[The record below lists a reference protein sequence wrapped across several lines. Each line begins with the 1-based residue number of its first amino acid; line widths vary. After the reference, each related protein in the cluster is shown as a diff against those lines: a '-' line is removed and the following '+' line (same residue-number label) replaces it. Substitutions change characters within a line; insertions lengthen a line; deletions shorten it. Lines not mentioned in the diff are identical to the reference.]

1 MADQLLE
8 VGRIARAHGLQGEVV
23 VELVTNRIE
32 RLAPGSVLV
41 SELPALGPA
50 GKARRRDLKVV
61 STRPHQHRYI
71 VVIEG
76 VSSREAAEALHGARL
91 LAAPAATDDGEGLY
105 VHDLIGSEVFERS
118 GVRRG
123 VVTAI
128 EANPASDLLVVE
140 ERWYVPMRFVV
151 EQSAGRIV
159 VEVPEGL
166 FE

>member
-1 MADQLLE
+1 
-8 VGRIARAHGLQGEVV
+8 
-23 VELVTNRIE
+23 
-32 RLAPGSVLV
+32 
-41 SELPALGPA
+41 
-50 GKARRRDLKVV
+50 
-61 STRPHQHRYI
+61 
-71 VVIEG
+71 
-76 VSSREAAEALHGARL
+76 L

>member
-8 VGRIARAHGLQGEVV
+8 VGRIARAHGLLGEVV
-23 VELVTNRIE
+23 VELVTNRVE

-41 SELPALGPA
+41 GELPALGPA
-50 GKARRRDLKVV
+50 ADMRRRELKVV
-61 STRPHQHRYI
+61 SSRPHQHRYI

-76 VSSREAAEALHGARL
+76 VSSREGAEALHGARL
-91 LAAPAATDDGEGLY
+91 LAAPVDDEDGLY

-118 GVRRG
+118 GERRG

-151 EQSAGRIV
+151 EQSPGRVV

>member
-23 VELVTNRIE
+23 VELVTNRVE
-32 RLAPGSVLV
+32 RLAPGSLLV
-41 SELPALGPA
+41 SELPSHGPA
-50 GKARRRDLKVV
+50 GTVRRRDLKVL

-76 VSSREAAEALHGARL
+76 VTSREGAEALHGARL
-91 LAAPAATDDGEGLY
+91 LAAPVVDDEEEGLY

-118 GVRRG
+118 GTRRG
-123 VVTAI
+123 VVTAV
-128 EANPASDLLVVE
+128 EANPASDLLVIE
-140 ERWYVPMRFVV
+140 ERWYVPLRFVV
-151 EQSAGRIV
+151 EQSAGKIV

>member
-8 VGRIARAHGLQGEVV
+8 VGRIARAHGLLGEVV

-41 SELPALGPA
+41 SELPGTGPA
-50 GKARRRDLKVV
+50 AAVRRRDLRVV

-76 VSSREAAEALHGARL
+76 VSSREGAEALHGARL
-91 LAAPAATDDGEGLY
+91 LAAPLEDDEGLY

-123 VVTAI
+123 LVTAI

-140 ERWYVPMRFVV
+140 ERWFVPMCFVV
-151 EQSAGRIV
+151 EQAEGRVV
-159 VEVPEGL
+159 VEVPDGL